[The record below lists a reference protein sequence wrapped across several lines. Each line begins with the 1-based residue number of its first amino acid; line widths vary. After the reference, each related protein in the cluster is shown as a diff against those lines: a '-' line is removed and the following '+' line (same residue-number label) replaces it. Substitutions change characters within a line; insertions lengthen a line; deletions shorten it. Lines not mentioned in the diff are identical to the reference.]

1 MQASHEGHLFMSTP
15 NSVLQKENVALAF
28 GTPIS
33 TYLWPDSDVVNAEL
47 RKTILEKEKA
57 EKGIKR
63 SNVGG
68 WHSSPDLFVWQ
79 VDCAR
84 ELKDRVATFA
94 LDLTRLLTA
103 SGAPRKLN
111 FQMEGWAN
119 VSRRGHY
126 NSVHDHPGST
136 WSGVYY
142 VCGGKPDSDDPCNG
156 RLELIDPRAGTNILR
171 VEEGIFGR
179 YLVEPIPGLM
189 VMFPSWLKHM
199 VHPFQGS
206 GERISISF
214 NINVQFPQ

>member
-1 MQASHEGHLFMSTP
+1 MTTP
-15 NSVLQKENVALAF
+15 GSVLKNENVAMAF

-33 TYLWPDSDVVNAEL
+33 TYLWPDSDTLNADL
-47 RKTILEKEKA
+47 KKIILEKEKA

-68 WHSSPDLFVWQ
+68 WHSDAQLLAWPG
-79 VDCAR
+79 DCIQQ
-84 ELKDRVATFA
+84 LKERLGVFA
-94 LDLTRLLTA
+94 GDLTRLVTG
-103 SGAPRKLN
+103 SDGRRKIN
-111 FQMEGWAN
+111 FKLEAWAN

-126 NSVHDHPGST
+126 NSVHDHPGAA

-142 VCGGKPDSDDPCNG
+142 VSGGKPEGDDPTNG
-156 RLELIDPRAGTNILR
+156 KLELFDPRVGANMVRI
-171 VEEGIFGR
+171 EGGVLEGR
-179 YLVEPIPGLM
+179 YLIEPMPGLM

-214 NINVQFPQ
+214 NINVQFLP